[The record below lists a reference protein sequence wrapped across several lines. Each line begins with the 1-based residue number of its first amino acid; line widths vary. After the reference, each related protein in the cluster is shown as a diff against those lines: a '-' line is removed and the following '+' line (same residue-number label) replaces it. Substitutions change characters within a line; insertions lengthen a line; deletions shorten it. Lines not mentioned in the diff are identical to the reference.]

1 MDASLERRTQMKA
14 IYKRELKSYFCSF
27 TGWLFVAVN
36 LFVMGLYFIVYNMLI
51 GYPTISYVLQSIAFT
66 FIVTIPV
73 LTMRVL
79 SEERK
84 NKTDQLIL
92 TAPVSVGKIVLGKYL
107 ALVTVLVLPT
117 AFMGVLP
124 LFLMQGG
131 AFQMS
136 VSYSSLLGFFLYG
149 SLALA
154 VGLFLSSLTESVV
167 IAAVLSFGVLFV
179 GYIMPGISNLLTST
193 GTSTVTM
200 VIARILSCFDMVGR
214 FDTLSSGYLELEA
227 VAYYLTA
234 IILALFCTAQV
245 IQKRRYSVS
254 GGGIKLGAYSV
265 SGILA
270 AIALA
275 VAVNL
280 GLNYV
285 PEQYSSFDLTENRL
299 YALTEETKTF
309 LAGLSEDVTIYV
321 LAEEGAGDT
330 DLEKTLERMKDQSG
344 HVKIAYV
351 SPSKNPNFYQN
362 YTQEPP
368 VSNSLIVEGEKRSRV
383 VSYEDIYTYE
393 MDYASYSYQTTGYD
407 GEGQVVSAIAY
418 VTTEDMPV
426 FYTVGGHGE
435 LELEDKFVNAIEKEN
450 VSCEQ
455 LMLYSVDEIP
465 EDAQGIILNAPTS
478 DYSKDDAGKVIDYLN
493 KGGSALIVSTMTE
506 GEMTNFESILDFYGI
521 SEVEGTIVEQ
531 DRGFYYQNPYYLF
544 PNIESSEV
552 TESLS
557 GSLVFAPFSKGLS
570 YDDLQEDAVYTAILT
585 TSSSAFSKT
594 DVTNGDDYSKGA
606 NDIDGPF
613 AVSVEVEKST
623 EDGTFS
629 RAFVVGG
636 ESLFTS
642 LADEMAPGNNVKL
655 FANMIS
661 SLAGHESSVTVPVK
675 SLSMQNLTFRAQTAY
690 IAAVICVIII
700 PLAVLIT
707 GLVIWLRRRRR

>member
-1 MDASLERRTQMKA
+1 MKA
-14 IYKRELKSYFCSF
+14 IYKRELRSYFCSF
-27 TGWLFVAVN
+27 TGWIFVAVN

-66 FIVTIPV
+66 FIVTIPI

-92 TAPVSVGKIVLGKYL
+92 TAPVSVGKIVVGKYL
-107 ALVTVLVLPT
+107 ALVTVLALPT

-124 LFLMQGG
+124 VFLMQGG
-131 AFQMS
+131 EFQMS

-149 SLALA
+149 GLALA

-167 IAAVLSFGVLFV
+167 IAAVLSFGVLFL

-193 GTSTVTM
+193 GTSAVTTA
-200 VIARILSCFDMVGR
+200 IARVLSCFDMVGR

-227 VAYYLTA
+227 VVYYLTA

-245 IQKRRYSVS
+245 IQKRRYSVVS
-254 GGGIKLGAYSV
+254 GGGIRLGTYSV
-265 SGILA
+265 SGIA
-270 AIALA
+270 AA
-275 VAVNL
+275 VAVAVVVNL

-285 PEQYSSFDLTENRL
+285 PEQYSSFDLTQNSL
-299 YALTEETKTF
+299 YTLTEETKTF
-309 LAGLSEDVTIYV
+309 LAGLSEDVTVYV
-321 LAEEGAGDT
+321 LAEEGAGDA
-330 DLEKTLERMKDQSG
+330 DLEKTLERMNDQSG
-344 HVKIAYV
+344 HVKVTYV
-351 SPSKNPNFYQN
+351 SPAKNPNFYQN

-407 GEGQVVSAIAY
+407 AEGQIVSALAY

-435 LELEDKFVNAIEKEN
+435 LELEDKFVNAMEKEN

-465 EDAQGIILNAPTS
+465 ENAQGLILNAPTG
-478 DYSKDDAGKVIDYLN
+478 DYSKDDAEKVIDYLE
-493 KGGSALIVSTMTE
+493 KGGNALIVSTMTE
-506 GEMTNFESILDFYGI
+506 EEMTNFKSILAFYGI

-544 PNIESSEV
+544 PNIESCEV
-552 TESLS
+552 TESLTE
-557 GSLVFAPFSKGLS
+557 SLVFAPFSKGLS
-570 YDDLQEDAVYTAILT
+570 YDDLQEDALYTPLLT
-585 TSSSAFSKT
+585 TSGSAFSKT
-594 DVTNGDDYSKGA
+594 DITDTSDYSKGE

-623 EDGTFS
+623 EDGS
-629 RAFVVGG
+629 ISHAFVVGG

-655 FANMIS
+655 FASMIS
-661 SLAGHESSVTVPVK
+661 NLADHDFSVTVPVK
-675 SLSMQNLTFRAQTAY
+675 SLSMQNLTFKAQTAY
-690 IAAVICVIII
+690 IAAVLCVIVI
-700 PLAVLIT
+700 PLAALT
-707 GLVIWLRRRRR
+707 AGLVIWLGRRRR